1 MKVWTCGLKVMKR
14 DGALCLMRRRMK
26 EGVKAALAIAE
37 KVGGK
42 ELCRQLRLA
51 EVATYAERVRPQAG
65 EALCEVI
72 GGLLQM
78 VAWPAGGETPR
89 V

>member
-1 MKVWTCGLKVMKR
+1 M
-14 DGALCLMRRRMK
+14 CLMRRCMK

-78 VAWPAGGETPR
+78 VAWPAGGGNASCLSR
-89 V
+89 GSKRCSVRRGIC